1 MGSRP
6 RAVAVNIM
14 AHCLSSNW
22 SLLLLS
28 IASCLVIQGVLSKS
42 DARYSYS
49 GYRSKYSPG
58 YYGRFSTYH
67 GPGSHRSPG
76 HSYRKYGYK
85 LVSGPRPQAPE
96 MEKTVTTALS
106 RKINFNRIENTITPS
121 VTKPK
126 QKLPKRI
133 PAPLSIAKTPV
144 KKSQPPPPP
153 PPPASPAPPVTR
165 PPPSPA
171 PVFQEPPSPPSPA
184 PLLPQAVPAV
194 PGLPVLSD
202 NSVSAA
208 TPSISRPSSF
218 IPMPVPAVP
227 GL

>member
-1 MGSRP
+1 MTQL
-6 RAVAVNIM
+6 
-14 AHCLSSNW
+14 CF
-22 SLLLLS
+22 
-28 IASCLVIQGVLSKS
+28 
-42 DARYSYS
+42 
-49 GYRSKYSPG
+49 
-58 YYGRFSTYH
+58 RFSTYH

-96 MEKTVTTALS
+96 MEKTVTTALA
-106 RKINFNRIENTITPS
+106 RKINFNRIENTITSS

-126 QKLPKRI
+126 QKFPKRI

-165 PPPSPA
+165 PPPPPPSPA
-171 PVFQEPPSPPSPA
+171 PVFQELPSAPSPAPIFQEIPPPAPAPAPA

-194 PGLPVLSD
+194 PGD
-202 NSVSAA
+202 E
-208 TPSISRPSSF
+208 
-218 IPMPVPAVP
+218 
-227 GL
+227 

>member
-1 MGSRP
+1 MTQL
-6 RAVAVNIM
+6 
-14 AHCLSSNW
+14 CF
-22 SLLLLS
+22 
-28 IASCLVIQGVLSKS
+28 
-42 DARYSYS
+42 
-49 GYRSKYSPG
+49 
-58 YYGRFSTYH
+58 RFSTYH

-96 MEKTVTTALS
+96 MEKTVTTALA

-126 QKLPKRI
+126 QKFPKRI

-165 PPPSPA
+165 PPPPPPSPA
-171 PVFQEPPSPPSPA
+171 PVFQELPSAPSPAPIFQEIPPPAPAPAPAPA

-194 PGLPVLSD
+194 PGD
-202 NSVSAA
+202 E
-208 TPSISRPSSF
+208 
-218 IPMPVPAVP
+218 
-227 GL
+227 